1 MDAAPAAR
9 SGSPLTIVECDDTWQ
24 TRWDAYTDGCPH
36 ASLYHL
42 WAWQDVNRTVFG
54 HRTTALAA
62 LDGDRIR
69 GIFPI
74 VHVRSA
80 LFGRLGCS
88 MPFVNFG
95 GPASD
100 TPEVDAALLTE
111 GAALVARE
119 RLDYLEVRSTRQ
131 LGEQYLTQTH
141 KISMTVDLPTDP
153 EVMWTKFKS
162 AHRQDIRKAAN
173 AGFVAKHGGRELLAD
188 FYAILSES
196 WRDLGTP
203 FYSRRYFERLFD
215 ALGDRL
221 WITVVYHAE
230 EPAGAQLSG
239 TFQETAEGMWLG
251 MREKFRRMYAGYVL
265 YWEILK
271 YASQRGQRKYH
282 LGRSTAD
289 SGAEAFKKKWNA
301 YPTQLYWHYLASE
314 GRPLPQ
320 LRVDNPK
327 YRLAIDTWRKLPLSV
342 TQLVGPY
349 LARGI
354 P

>member
-1 MDAAPAAR
+1 MATAAT
-9 SGSPLTIVECDDTWQ
+9 SPSTTSIVVCDESWRA
-24 TRWDAYTDGCPH
+24 RWDAYAERCPD

-42 WAWQDVNRTVFG
+42 WAWQDVNRAVFG
-54 HRTTALAA
+54 HRTTPLAVTE
-62 LDGDRIR
+62 DGEIR
-69 GIFPI
+69 GIFP
-74 VHVRSA
+74 VVQVRSL

-100 TPEVDAALLTE
+100 APDIDAALLAE
-111 GAALVARE
+111 GGRLVSRE

-131 LGEQYLTQTH
+131 LGDQYPTQTH
-141 KISMTVDLPTDP
+141 KISMTVDLRADP
-153 EVMWTKFKS
+153 EAMWTAFKS
-162 AHRQDIRKAAN
+162 AHRQDIRKAEK
-173 AGFVAKHGGRELLAD
+173 AGFVARHGGRELIEP
-188 FYAILSES
+188 FYQILSES

-203 FYSRRYFERLFD
+203 FYSRRYFETLFD

-221 WITVVYHAE
+221 WITVVYQGDE
-230 EPAGAQLSG
+230 VAGAQLSG
-239 TFQETAEGMWLG
+239 VFRDTAEGMWLG
-251 MREKFRRMYAGYVL
+251 VREKYRRMYAGYVL

-301 YPTQLYWHYLASE
+301 YATQLYWHYVVPE
-314 GRPLPQ
+314 GRPVPRLN
-320 LRVDNPK
+320 VDNPK

-342 TQLVGPY
+342 TQAIGPF